1 MEQEIEALR
10 AKFNE
15 MTVRENPDYFLGMNI
30 EYIDRGIIRLS
41 ASSYATTLAK
51 RYASVVDGRDAPSLP
66 SDASLVKAYER
77 ALDREH
83 ILPAERVAQYGSKV
97 GSLIYPVPCARPDCA
112 VTVGLLA
119 RALTFPTEEL
129 ERCADDCI
137 RYFAATADQGVTFD
151 GSKGGRLVAYSTRI
165 GPSFTPPLVT
175 A

>member
-66 SDASLVKAYER
+66 SDASLVKAYKR

-119 RALTFPTEEL
+119 RALTFPPKNSSGAPTTV
-129 ERCADDCI
+129 
-137 RYFAATADQGVTFD
+137 FATLQRLQTRGSLSTVARGD
-151 GSKGGRLVAYSTRI
+151 GSSPTPTRI